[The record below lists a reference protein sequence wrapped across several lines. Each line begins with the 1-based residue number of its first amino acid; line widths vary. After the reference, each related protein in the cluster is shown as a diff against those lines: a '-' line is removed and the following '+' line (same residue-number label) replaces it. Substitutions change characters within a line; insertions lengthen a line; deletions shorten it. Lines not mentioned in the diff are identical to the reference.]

1 MRDNKFMKKIVT
13 SVLLVSMLAMTGCR
27 ASEPVVTSVQ
37 ESSESTVVAETTT
50 EKTSLN
56 CTDGTVLES
65 SDVSVSETEKQTF
78 KFEYGVFLS
87 FEGKLDKLADYH
99 TVVIDA
105 QYYKKD
111 DIEAFKAKGHK
122 VYSYINI
129 GSLENFRSYYKRFK
143 SLKLGKYEN
152 WDEEIWID
160 VSSSKWQDFIIGEM
174 LPKLIGKGIDGFFVD
189 NCDVY
194 YNYRKTDI
202 MNGLTNMMKAMKQT
216 GLAVLINGGDTYL
229 DAYCKSGGSW
239 DDVIT
244 GINQE
249 NVFAKIIWDK
259 NKFGKADPADH
270 KYFISYVERYAKL
283 GADIYLLEYT
293 KDKKLIAEID
303 EYCKAK
309 GFNYYVSDSVEL
321 D

>member
-1 MRDNKFMKKIVT
+1 
-13 SVLLVSMLAMTGCR
+13 MLAMSGCK

-37 ESSESTVVAETTT
+37 ESSESTSAVETTT
-50 EKTSLN
+50 ET
-56 CTDGTVLES
+56 TVMES
-65 SDVSVSETEKQTF
+65 TVSSVTETPSESITETEKQTF
-78 KFEYGVFLS
+78 KYEYGVFLS

-105 QYYKKD
+105 QYYKKE
-111 DIEAFKAKGHK
+111 DIEAFKSRGHK
-122 VYSYINI
+122 VLSYINI

-174 LPKLIGKGIDGFFVD
+174 LPKLTGKGIDGFFVD

-202 MNGLTNMMKAMKQT
+202 MNGLTNMMKALKQT
-216 GLAVLINGGDTYL
+216 SLAVLINGGDTYL

-249 NVFAKIIWDK
+249 NVFAKIIWSK

-270 KYFISYVERYAKL
+270 KYFMSYVERYAKL

-303 EYCKAK
+303 KYCTAK